1 MAAPCARKAA
11 MGGVVKFI
19 SLALLALF
27 AICSTARAQ
36 LAPQRTWP
44 ELKEAVQERANRNAY
59 PMTGMKPDDVREI
72 LSQINSLDRDEWAGA
87 WGRMGERYQTRAA
100 EQQKTDLKVAS
111 ELI

>member
-1 MAAPCARKAA
+1 M
-11 MGGVVKFI
+11 KFI

-87 WGRMGERYQTRAA
+87 WAGWASAIKRAPRNSRRPTSRSRA
-100 EQQKTDLKVAS
+100 KV
-111 ELI
+111 I